1 MTPSSILTWEDRLT
15 RFALALLWLAT
26 AYGIVVGATISMY
39 YDWNFVVSG
48 SMINEFHPSPY
59 VS

>member
-1 MTPSSILTWEDRLT
+1 MNDVGQVAIWVR
-15 RFALALLWLAT
+15 LAT